1 MNITLEQ
8 LINNAGELVSLPDV
22 FIRVNELVN
31 NPVASAADIGQV
43 IEQDAAL
50 TARLLKIVNSP
61 YYGFPSTIDTISR
74 AITIIGIQDL
84 HDLALATSTVGTL
97 SNLESERMNIE
108 KFWRHSLYSAVIA
121 KILAEHLHEHST
133 ERMFV
138 AGLLH
143 DIGTLVM
150 YQAIPDECNKAIELA
165 RETGQDMHTA
175 EKSILGFSHNEVGA
189 ELATRWNLPANI
201 IEVIR
206 HHHEPE
212 LANTHKLDIAIIH
225 IANFITNTL
234 DESCNRTG
242 NIAHINKA
250 TWETTGLQPTIIEDV
265 LDKVDNKFAEM
276 YRLLF
281 PDQAAA

>member
-1 MNITLEQ
+1 MSLTLEKI
-8 LINNAGELVSLPDV
+8 INNAGELVSLPDV
-22 FIRVNELVN
+22 FVRVNELVN
-31 NPVASAADIGQV
+31 NPHASAADIGQAV
-43 IEQDAAL
+43 EQDAAL

-61 YYGFPSTIDTISR
+61 YYGFPSSIDTISR

-84 HDLALATSTVGTL
+84 HDLVLATATVGTL
-97 SNLESERMNIE
+97 SKIDSERINIE
-108 KFWRHSLYSAVIA
+108 KFWRHSLYCAVIS
-121 KILAEHLHEHST
+121 KILAEHLHENST

-138 AGLLH
+138 TGLLH

-150 YQAIPDECNKAIELA
+150 YQAIPDECSQAIELA
-165 RETGQDMHTA
+165 KETGQDVHAA
-175 EKSILGFSHNEVGA
+175 EKSIIGFSHNEVGA
-189 ELATRWNLPANI
+189 ELATRWNLPGNI

-212 LANTHKLDIAIIH
+212 QANSHPLDVALIH

-250 TWETTGLQPTIIEDV
+250 TWAMAGLQPTIIEDV
-265 LDKVDNKFAEM
+265 LEKADSKFAEM
-276 YRLLF
+276 HKLLF
-281 PDQAAA
+281 PEQVAA